1 MDKAITILDA
11 QAITTAVTG
20 TASTAVP
27 TGVGSAVAVTLTVTF
42 VYGSGGTTLK
52 VWIQTSLD
60 GGTTWIDIACMTA
73 TTSSKVN
80 VCNLSGRT
88 PVTTLYAPLD
98 GTLADDTCKD
108 GIVGP
113 LFRTK
118 RTTTGT
124 YAGGTTLSVVALVKA

>member
-1 MDKAITILDA
+1 MDKQIAILDA

-20 TASTAVP
+20 TASA
-27 TGVGSAVAVTLTVTF
+27 AVASNVGNVTGATF
-42 VYGSGGTTLK
+42 QVVFTYGSGGTTLK

-60 GGTTWIDIACMTA
+60 NGVTWCDVACVTA
-73 TTSSKVN
+73 TTSSKTVI
-80 VCNLSGRT
+80 CTLSSRT

-108 GIVGP
+108 GILGP

-124 YAGGTTLSVVALVKA
+124 YAGSTTLTVMALVKA